1 MRNFFFLILTFCVL
15 ITNAQNNPPTF
26 SSSSDVT
33 NNTISNGEIVNY
45 VLPSISDDIFGN
57 NIAFEAYPP
66 TPSGF
71 TRVGVL
77 NGHTYF
83 ISNNNSTY
91 ASHLSSIS
99 TVPAAHPVSINSADE
114 NEFLRSYLA
123 SNGISVALIG
133 FNDIA
138 SETNFVWQNGDPVT
152 YTNWRFNAPSHT
164 TSNHDVVEMQ
174 FDNGTWNDVSTALQR
189 RIFIELPYAAEQID
203 GLPSGSNFPL
213 GVTVNR
219 FKATDDVG
227 NVTTT
232 SFNVVIN
239 DVQDPVISCPSN
251 ITTPVTTNLTETV
264 SFTLPTFTDNSLN
277 GTFSYA
283 DAQQINGFTKM
294 GTHNNHTYYISN
306 TSNLYTNFITIVSS
320 INAAYPVTINSEAE
334 NNFISNYLQ
343 TNSIASAYIGF
354 SDVVEE
360 GNFVWENGEAVT
372 YTNWNAN
379 EPNNFGTGEDFTI
392 MFSNGGWNDVPNN
405 NYRMIIEVPFI
416 TEQTAGLAS
425 GEAFPAGST
434 TNTFMVNDGSGNTVT
449 CSFDV
454 IVATAPSI
462 ESQPSLVVLNSIPQN
477 VDLNQLNVTASD
489 LDGDTVTLSSSLV
502 AYDCD
507 NVSILQNSARYGN
520 GASNTLGA
528 GNVQTFKSNNNGFL
542 TKLEVELIAS
552 STAITQAVFEIYQN
566 NNANPSLATDVEL
579 LGTVTLDIP
588 IAGFSA
594 LGEGTFERPIY
605 LEEDRMYALRKVSG
619 PGIRM
624 RQGSF
629 YTPGVTFNHNFDNPL
644 VVTESSGFNNDW
656 RFFVT
661 QFSTDDASPV
671 QVPVTATD
679 GTNNTNAN
687 VEVYHLS
694 EILPT
699 VGTQNISVFL
709 DPSGNASITPEQV
722 DNGSAAVCDS
732 NLSLSL
738 DISDFSCND
747 IPIAS
752 SSVSLNFEGNGHIQ
766 VDGSAPLD
774 FGGSKG
780 FTFETQIYPRS
791 NANTYILSKTLGGAS
806 WPTKLTTM
814 FYINANNQL
823 VFGINRFSAGG
834 WTFLNSPQN
843 SISLNEWQHVA
854 ISYSPS
860 TSTMKIYIEGIE
872 VASATLNTSNPTA
885 SPGLLRIGA
894 SENGGGQFDGY
905 MDNFRAWENELDAAE
920 VLAVKN
926 NNLSSVNNT
935 LLLHYDFNTNFGIE
949 SVDISGTGRNG
960 EFIGGLSESSWYSG
974 VNSIKTGG
982 VTVTLTATDDYGNV
996 ASGTAI
1002 VTLLDNLA
1010 PGVSASPDNV
1020 LEYTTNPLG
1029 LEVNYTLPLSTD
1041 NCSAPQSLDNY
1052 PPTPTNYSKLGV
1064 FNGHTYFISDQSYE
1078 DIQDHLDDI
1087 ELIANAYP
1095 VAVNTPAENAFIAS
1109 KITEL
1114 GFSNVL
1120 LGAVR
1125 NSPTEFEWIN
1135 GEPFTYTNWNPGE
1148 PNNSGGVE
1156 DKIEING
1163 SLWNDAG
1170 ATPLARR
1177 IIIEFPFAIEQAS
1190 GFASGEVFPPGITTN
1205 EFVVY
1210 DKSGNSTDFSFD
1222 VNVRQADYVYL
1233 NDAWLDAKN
1242 PDGNAVSTESML
1254 VVDNSATL
1262 LTPVS
1267 LAEVSIDN
1275 NAALQV
1281 NDVLSITTSIINNGE
1296 INFNSA
1302 SNKTAQFDEFTGSY
1316 AGSGSVQV
1324 ERYIPQGK
1332 RAFRLLSSAV
1342 TTTTSIYENWQEN
1355 GASPVGF
1362 GTHITGVG
1370 GTNNGFD
1377 ATTTNNSSFFT
1388 FDNSVENQSG
1398 GAAWQAVANT
1408 DLNTLSA
1415 GTPYRLFVRGDRNV
1429 DLTSNESNAT
1439 ATTLRATGSLNIG
1452 DYSPSISAHDGNY
1465 NFVGNPY
1472 QATVDFNQLTFSGD
1486 INTDYIYVWDPQ
1498 LGSESVGGFV
1508 TITSA
1513 DGSNLLSSNANE
1525 FIQPGQAFFVRNN
1538 LSVNTAP
1545 NITFTEASKD
1555 VTEEQLS
1562 TFSTPNYTKLNL
1574 QLFSATDDGEEIV
1587 DAIGLRFSENFQN
1600 EINDADAGKMGNTGE
1615 NLALVNSNQLFS
1627 IEQRET
1633 PIENE
1638 EIQLFANN
1646 YQNENYS
1653 FKLQLE
1659 NANEDLEVYIK
1670 DNYLETLTPIDTENE
1685 FSFSVDPSIS
1695 ESTSILRFS
1704 LVFGNETLSD
1714 IDFNKEN
1721 YTVYPN
1727 PTTDAIFIKGLST
1740 QAEIWVYDVLGKKVL
1755 QTKVKN
1761 ADEAIDLHQLEVGV
1775 YLVKVEG
1782 ETYHFTQKIIKK

>member
-1 MRNFFFLILTFCVL
+1 MRKYYLLIGLFITFCVG
-15 ITNAQNNPPTF
+15 AQNNPPTF
-26 SSSSDVT
+26 STLSDITQNSSGT
-33 NNTISNGEIVNY
+33 GEMVNY
-45 VLPSISDDIFGN
+45 TLPTISDDVFGN
-57 NIAFEAYPP
+57 NIAFEVYPP

-71 TRVGVL
+71 TRVGVF
-77 NGHTYF
+77 NGHTYY
-83 ISNNNSTY
+83 ISNANNNY
-91 ASHLSSIS
+91 ANHLSSIS
-99 TVPAAHPVSINSADE
+99 SVPGAYPVSINSAEE

-123 SNGISVALIG
+123 SNGINVALIG
-133 FNDIA
+133 FNDI
-138 SETNFVWQNGDPVT
+138 ETEGTFVWQNGDPVT
-152 YTNWRFNAPSHT
+152 YTNWRWNAPSHAT
-164 TSNHDVVEMQ
+164 PDHDVVEIQ
-174 FDNGTWNDVSTALQR
+174 FDNGTWNDVTTSLSR
-189 RIFIELPYAAEQID
+189 RMFIELPYAAEQVD
-203 GLPSGSNFPL
+203 GLPSGSTFPL

-219 FKATDDVG
+219 FRATDDAG
-227 NVTTT
+227 NVATT

-239 DVQDPVISCPSN
+239 DVQDPVISCPST

-264 SFTLPTFTDNSLN
+264 SYTLPTFTDNSLN

-379 EPNNFGTGEDFTI
+379 EPNNFGAGEDFTI
-392 MFSNGGWNDVPNN
+392 MFSNGGWNDVPNH

-434 TNTFMVNDGSGNTVT
+434 TNTFMVNDGSGNTAT

-489 LDGDTVTLSSSLV
+489 LDGDAVTLSSSLV

-507 NVSILQNSARYGN
+507 NVSILQNSDRYGN
-520 GASNTLGA
+520 GSSNTLGA
-528 GNVQTFKSNNNGFL
+528 GNVQTFKSVSNGFF

-694 EILPT
+694 EVLPT
-699 VGTQNISVFL
+699 VGTQNINVFL
-709 DPSGNASITPEQV
+709 NPSGNASITPEQV
-722 DNGSAAVCDS
+722 DSGSAAVCDA

-738 DISDFSCND
+738 DITDFSCND

-780 FTFETQIYPRS
+780 FTFETKIRPRS
-791 NANTYILSKTLGGAS
+791 KPSNNYIFSKHLGGPS
-806 WPTKLTTM
+806 WPGILTTM
-814 FYINANNQL
+814 LYINQNNQL
-823 VFGINRFSAGG
+823 VFGVNRFSAGG
-834 WTFLNSPQN
+834 WTMLNSPVN
-843 SISLNEWQHVA
+843 SITLDSWQHIA
-854 ISYSPS
+854 ASYNPS
-860 TSTMKIYIEGIE
+860 NATMKIYVEGVE
-872 VASATLNTSNPTA
+872 VASTSLNTAIPNA

-894 SENGGGQFDGY
+894 ADSGGGQFEGY
-905 MDNFRAWENELDAAE
+905 MDDFRAWENALDAAE
-920 VLAVKN
+920 IVAAKN
-926 NNLSSVNNT
+926 NDLSSVTNT

-949 SVDISGTGRNG
+949 SIDISGTGRNG
-960 EFIGGLSESSWYSG
+960 EFIGGLNESSWYSG
-974 VNSIKTGG
+974 ANSLKTGG
-982 VTVTLTATDDYGNV
+982 VTVTLTATDDYGNA

-1002 VTLLDNLA
+1002 VTVLDNLA
-1010 PGVSASPDNV
+1010 PVVGASPDNV
-1020 LEYTTNPLG
+1020 LQYTTNPLG

-1095 VAVNTPAENAFIAS
+1095 IAVNTPAENAFIAS

-1114 GFSNVL
+1114 GFNNVL

-1125 NSPTEFEWIN
+1125 VSPTEFEWIN

-1177 IIIEFPFAIEQAS
+1177 IIIEFPFAIEQTS
-1190 GFASGEVFPPGITTN
+1190 GLSSGEVFPPGITTN

-1222 VNVRQADYVYL
+1222 VSIRQADYIYL
-1233 NDAWLDAKN
+1233 EDAWLEAKN
-1242 PDGNAVSTESML
+1242 PNGNALATESVL
-1254 VVDNSATL
+1254 VVDNQAVMTESIHIARLEIDADATL
-1262 LTPVS
+1262 R
-1267 LAEVSIDN
+1267 
-1275 NAALQV
+1275 V
-1281 NDVLSITTSIINNGE
+1281 NDALNVENTLINNGQITFKSTE
-1296 INFNSA
+1296 D
-1302 SNKTAQFDEFTGSY
+1302 KTAQFDTFTGTY
-1316 AGSGSVQV
+1316 SGNGTVEV
-1324 ERYIPQGK
+1324 ERFIPAGR
-1332 RAFRLLSSAV
+1332 RAFRFFSSAV
-1342 TTTTSIYENWQEN
+1342 TSTTSIYQNLQEN
-1355 GASPVGF
+1355 GATPLGF
-1362 GTHITGVG
+1362 GTHITGAG
-1370 GTNNGFD
+1370 GASNGFD
-1377 ATTTNNSSFFT
+1377 PTETNNPSMFVF
-1388 FDNSVENQSG
+1388 NNLLPNQAG
-1398 GAAWQAVANT
+1398 GAAWTPINNT
-1408 DLNTLSA
+1408 NVNTLIA
-1415 GTPYRLFVRGDRNV
+1415 GAPARLFVRGDRTT
-1429 DLTSNESNAT
+1429 DLTSNESLAS
-1439 ATTLRATGSLNIG
+1439 ATTLRGRGNLHMG
-1452 DYSPSISAHDGNY
+1452 DFSPILSPLGGNFS
-1465 NFVGNPY
+1465 FVGNPY
-1472 QATVDFNQLTFSGD
+1472 QASVNSKQLSYAGD
-1486 INTDYIYVWDPQ
+1486 INNSYIYVWDAQ
-1498 LGSESVGGFV
+1498 QGSLGGYV
-1508 TITSA
+1508 TIDMI
-1513 DGSNLLSSNANE
+1513 DGDNTVGSNANE
-1525 FIQPGQAFFVRNN
+1525 FIQPGQAFFIRNN
-1538 LSVNTAP
+1538 LSVTTP
-1545 NITFTEASKD
+1545 PSITFTEASKD
-1555 VTEEQLS
+1555 VSEEQLS
-1562 TFSTPNYTKLNL
+1562 TFSTPSYAKVNL
-1574 QLFSATDDGEEIV
+1574 QLFTTTSTGEQIV
-1587 DAIGLRFSENFQN
+1587 DAIGLRFSDDFQN
-1600 EINDADAGKMGNTGE
+1600 EVNDADAGKMGNSGE
-1615 NLALVNSNQLFS
+1615 NLALVSSNQLLS
-1627 IEQRET
+1627 IEQRKM
-1633 PIENE
+1633 PLLGE
-1638 EIQLFANN
+1638 ELQLFVNN
-1646 YQNENYS
+1646 YQAENFS
-1653 FKLQLE
+1653 FRLQLDNWE
-1659 NANEDLEVYIK
+1659 SDEEIFVK
-1670 DNYLETLTPIDTENE
+1670 DNYLDTLTTISEEEEFHFSIDAG
-1685 FSFSVDPSIS
+1685 IA
-1695 ESTSILRFS
+1695 ESTSAFRFS
-1704 LVFGNETLSD
+1704 LVFGNETMSNEAFDVISLSL
-1714 IDFNKEN
+1714 
-1721 YTVYPN
+1721 YPN
-1727 PTTDAIFIKGLST
+1727 PTSNVFFISGLDTSV
-1740 QAEIWVYDVLGKKVL
+1740 EVSVYDLLGRKVL
-1755 QTKVKN
+1755 NQHQVSN
-1761 ADEAIDLHQLEVGV
+1761 QQSIDISQLSKGV
-1775 YLVKVEG
+1775 YMVKVQENG
-1782 ETYHFTQKIIKK
+1782 NEVVLKLVRE